1 MLRHSTVGK
10 NKPRQNDDFLYNDIC
25 NFICIFSCNFF
36 LVLSKLGAKFK
47 NFRLFFCAPRNIR
60 CSSSLQLN
68 IFAVCVC
75 VCVFSRASS
84 WFITK
89 IIYNEENYN
98 IFSRAFIFR
107 CVSDAFGIALNE
119 RRYHAEPCTYHVSFL
134 HHRKTYIQWRS
145 MARHGMP

>member
-1 MLRHSTVGK
+1 MTSFTTTFAISFAFSVATFFSALK
-10 NKPRQNDDFLYNDIC
+10 AWRQIQKLPL
-25 NFICIFSCNFF
+25 IFF
-36 LVLSKLGAKFK
+36 
-47 NFRLFFCAPRNIR
+47 APRNIR

-68 IFAVCVC
+68 IFAVF

-119 RRYHAEPCTYHVSFL
+119 RRYHAEPCPYHVSFL